1 MAQEDG
7 EPSLISDLLDLTGAG
22 LHEVDGITDSFLLP
36 GLRRILQEAGD
47 LTEQY
52 SAFDNFTDPW
62 RGIEDPDPDMPI
74 Q

>member
-22 LHEVDGITDSFLLP
+22 LEQVDSLRDSFLLP

-52 SAFDNFTDPW
+52 SAFDNFTDLR
-62 RGIEDPDPDMPI
+62 RGIEDPEPGGPI